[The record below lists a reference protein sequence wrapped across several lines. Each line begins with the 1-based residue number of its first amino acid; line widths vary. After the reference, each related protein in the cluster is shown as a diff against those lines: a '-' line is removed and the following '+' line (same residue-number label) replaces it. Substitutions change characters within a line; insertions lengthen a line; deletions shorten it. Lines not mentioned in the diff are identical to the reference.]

1 MNWNAKINYF
11 WPFWAAWAA
20 KIFFSILLKDPT
32 LFRVLTEKL
41 INIRLRKLS
50 VLALTQSPFYSAISI
65 FAVLRNLVGEIWFQ
79 KSGSRNL
86 VQENWFQTSGN
97 SQAIDWVPSS
107 IDLLWF
113 DKFFHIFCFLTNF
126 SEIFSISIYFRGRLN
141 GAVKSDPTLPHSA
154 HFALHS
160 AHFALFFKVFCFS
173 R

>member
-1 MNWNAKINYF
+1 MLQLKETKCILQIWSMLRVGLL
-11 WPFWAAWAA
+11 
-20 KIFFSILLKDPT
+20 IFSFKRIVSKKRGLKQNSTKLFSLL
-32 LFRVLTEKL
+32 LFVTKHY
-41 INIRLRKLS
+41 
-50 VLALTQSPFYSAISI
+50 TFYST
-65 FAVLRNLVGEIWFQ
+65 R
-79 KSGSRNL
+79 
-86 VQENWFQTSGN
+86 QTSGN

-126 SEIFSISIYFRGRLN
+126 SEIFSISIFFRGRLN
-141 GAVKSDPTLPHSA
+141 GTVKSDTTLPHSA